1 MSFLPGPSLFRGLF
15 KEGLQDL
22 LSFDVLLATFATL
35 MVLAWS
41 AISLFTVT
49 YQKRIAKFG

>member
-49 YQKRIAKFG
+49 YQKQVAEFN

>member
-1 MSFLPGPSLFRGLF
+1 MSFLPGPSLFRRLF
-15 KEGLQDL
+15 KEGPQDL
-22 LSFDVLLATFATL
+22 LSFDILLATFATL

-49 YQKRIAKFG
+49 YQKQVAEFN